1 MPSFIKIVQ
10 VVKKLNS
17 ISRERLNFRRRPF
30 LCTPLYRNLLQASN
44 FGGTFDQL
52 FFWICLSNFH
62 RRWLST
68 SSIPWCKNKYQK
80 WPKTQIK
87 GVLPYVNSACNV
99 LGLFVY
105 DWFGGGGGDVFVE
118 DPERRW
124 HDGTGGLHGTTMS
137 VATIPELF
145 TNSLEREIDFF
156 LQWMK
161 KKAGDHGRKNV
172 RWRKGHTVLLRNVT
186 EKIRPDREKTSVN
199 HTSVLA
205 RALSCDK
212 LFQRQRLRHS

>member
-1 MPSFIKIVQ
+1 M
-10 VVKKLNS
+10 
-17 ISRERLNFRRRPF
+17 
-30 LCTPLYRNLLQASN
+30 QASN

-52 FFWICLSNFH
+52 FLWICLSNFH

-68 SSIPWCKNKYQK
+68 SSILWCKTIKNDQK
-80 WPKTQIK
+80 LKSR

-105 DWFGGGGGDVFVE
+105 DWLGGGGGDVSVE

-145 TNSLEREIDFF
+145 TNSLERERERLIFF

-161 KKAGDHGRKNV
+161 KKADDHGRKNV

-199 HTSVLA
+199 HTSVLS